1 MSTVYPSNYYNHAD
15 DKSDSA
21 AKRERLL
28 FVDGRYLQGAEL
40 NEMQSMTQKRITGIG
55 DALFSDGDVIS
66 DGQISVNS
74 STGAVSAQA
83 GKVYLSGA
91 VREVPAANFTIPVK
105 GTVAIGIRMTT
116 SSVSETDD
124 KTLYNPA
131 VGTRSEGEPGA
142 WREVVNL
149 SWGYSEDGGE
159 GDFYA
164 IYTVDDGVVRATETP
179 PDLSS
184 VSQAIAAYDVQSTGG
199 GTYAVSGLQLHALD
213 DEAGKQVYT
222 VDAGKARVSGKSI
235 ELSTSR
241 RIVYAAEPDLRT
253 IDTEIT
259 LADGSASQRVDL
271 AHTPVDDIT
280 SVRITMK
287 KTETVVHGSYTGC
300 ADALSETSV
309 VEILSVAQGDTTYTA
324 GSDYKKTG
332 DTVDWSPSGEEP
344 SSGTSY
350 SVTYTYIAAAEPEDM
365 DADGYTVSG
374 AVKGTSI
381 MTTYHQA
388 LPRYDRLCL
397 SSDGTFTW
405 IAGVG
410 SETNRQKPNV
420 PDGVLLL
427 ATVDQTWR
435 TGTRTISQD
444 GTRVVSMSDMEAL
457 EARVDYALNQ
467 VSLNRLESDV
477 ATREAGIKAGLF
489 VDPLLDDSMRDQG
502 LEQTGAVVNQCLL
515 LPVSATVHELDG
527 PSIPKGRAYT
537 NVTALEQ
544 PLRTGSMQVNPYLAF
559 APVPAEVS
567 LVPSVDNWTETK
579 SVWTSPITKTFNSAV
594 YAPNGIWGYAHG
606 STVTKTQTSTL
617 VSGETTSQI
626 AYLRQTKITFTV
638 SGFEAN
644 EALKS
649 LTFDGIDVTPVG
661 VTADKDGTFT
671 GSFTIPQGVPAG
683 AKTVAFT
690 GGNGSYGEAVFTGQ
704 GSLTVQTLRT
714 LRTVTNIL
722 IDPLAQTFILDADT
736 QCTGADLWFTAC
748 GGDATIEI
756 RETSNGVPTK
766 TVLARGKVKKASV
779 IVSGGGYTRITF
791 DAPVLLSAGVEYALV
806 VLADEAVTSVS
817 IAETGKYDSTHGQWV
832 ISQPYTVGVL
842 LSSSNASTWTA
853 HQDKDLAFR
862 ILKADY
868 AAAGSSEIDLGSA
881 DVTGAT
887 DLIFLC
893 VSEIPNSACSVDYV
907 LTLPDAS
914 QIHVDAGQT
923 VKLPAAITGTVSA
936 KAVLT
941 GTADMSPLIWPGAE
955 LAEGIVS
962 ETGNYYSRSI
972 PATDA
977 AKCTVVY
984 DAYVPSGSTVV
995 PTIQKDSG
1003 SWETLTAGATTKMDD
1018 GWVEFVWTANISK
1031 IAALKLKLELTG
1043 TSAARPMAANI
1054 RFMATV

>member
-1 MSTVYPSNYYNHAD
+1 MSTVYPTNYYNHAD
-15 DKSDSA
+15 DKSDSV

-28 FVDGRYLQGAEL
+28 FIDGRYLQGAEL
-40 NEMQSMTQKRITGIG
+40 NEMQSITQSRITGIG
-55 DALFSDGDVIS
+55 DALFSDGDIVS

-105 GTVAIGIRMTT
+105 GTVAIGIRMSTAF
-116 SSVSETDD
+116 VSESDD

-142 WREVVNL
+142 WREIVSL

-159 GDFYA
+159 GTFFP

-213 DEAGKQVYT
+213 DSESNQVYT

-235 ELSTSR
+235 ELATSR

-259 LADGSASQRVDL
+259 LADGSTSQRVDL
-271 AHTPVDDIT
+271 AHTPVWSVT
-280 SVRITMK
+280 GVRITK
-287 KTETVVHGSYTGC
+287 RKTETVTHGSYTGC

-309 VEILSVAQGDTTYTA
+309 VEIVSVAQGDTTYTA
-324 GSDYKKTG
+324 GSDFKKTG

-344 SSGTSY
+344 ATGTTY
-350 SVTYTYIAAAEPEDM
+350 SVSYTYIESVEPENL

-374 AVKGTSI
+374 AVAGTSI
-381 MTTYHQA
+381 MTTYQQA

-397 SSDGTFTW
+397 TSEGTFTW
-405 IAGVG
+405 VKGVG
-410 SETNRQKPNV
+410 SETSRQKPTV
-420 PDGVLLL
+420 PDGVLAL
-427 ATVDQTWR
+427 ATVDQSWR

-477 ATREAGIKAGLF
+477 STREAGVKAGLF

-502 LEQTGAVVNQCLL
+502 IEQTGAIVNQCLL
-515 LPVSATVHELDG
+515 MPVTASVHELAG
-527 PSIPKGRAYT
+527 PTVPTGRAYT
-537 NVTALEQ
+537 NAVALEQ
-544 PLRTGSMQVNPYLAF
+544 PMRTGSMQVNPYLAF
-559 APVPAEVS
+559 APVPAEVT
-567 LVPSVDNWTETK
+567 LTPSVDNWTETK
-579 SVWTSPITKTFNSAV
+579 STWTSPITKTFNSSV

-606 STVTKTQTSTL
+606 ETVTSTKTSTM
-617 VSGETTSQI
+617 VSGETTSKI
-626 AYLRQTKITFTV
+626 EYLRQISVKFNV
-638 SGFEAN
+638 SGFEAK
-644 EALKS
+644 ETLKS
-649 LTFDGIDVTPVG
+649 VTFDGIDVTPVG
-661 VTADKDGTFT
+661 VVADDSGTLS
-671 GSFTIPQGVPAG
+671 GMFTIPASVPAG
-683 AKTVAFT
+683 SKTVAFT

-714 LRTVTNIL
+714 LRVVTNIL

-736 QCTGADLWFTAC
+736 QCTGADLWFTDC

-766 TVLARGKVKKASV
+766 NVLARGKVKQADV
-779 IVSGGGYTRITF
+779 VVSGGGYTRITF
-791 DAPVLLSAGVEYALV
+791 DAPVFLSAGVEYALV

-817 IAETGKYDSTHGQWV
+817 IAELGKYDSTHGQWV

-853 HQDKDLAFR
+853 HQDKDLSFR
-862 ILKADY
+862 ILEADY
-868 AAAGSSEIDLGSA
+868 TSAGSAEIDLGSA
-881 DVTGAT
+881 TVTGAT
-887 DLIFLC
+887 DLILLC
-893 VSEIPNSACSVDYV
+893 VSEVPSSECAVDYV
-907 LTLPDAS
+907 LTLPDSS

-923 VKLPAAITGTVSA
+923 VKLTSAITGTVSA

-941 GTADMSPLIWPGAE
+941 GTADMSPLVWPGAE
-955 LAEGIVS
+955 LAEGIVA
-962 ETGNYYSRSI
+962 GDGDYYSRSI
-972 PATDA
+972 PATGA
-977 AKCTVVY
+977 AKCTIVY
-984 DAYVPSGSTVV
+984 DAYVPSGATVV
-995 PTIQKDSG
+995 PNIQKDSG

-1018 GWVEFVWTANISK
+1018 GWVEFVWTAALSSVS
-1031 IAALKLKLELTG
+1031 ALKMKLELTG